1 MILKYYELNK
11 INSNNHF
18 ILFHGK
24 NSGLKNEEI
33 QKINNKFKTKIINY
47 DEKQILEDKEKFFE
61 TILNGSLFDESK
73 TIIIN
78 KASDKILNI
87 IEELD
92 EKQIIEDIYLILNAE
107 ILDKKSK
114 LRNFFEKSKTKHLA
128 VAFYPDTNDIL
139 FKLAQNFLINQKISL
154 SRENINL
161 IINKCNSDRKNL
173 INELEKIK
181 LFLINKRKITNEEI
195 LKLVNLTENHNI
207 NELINFCLAKN
218 QKQTFN
224 ILNDNNFSNEDCYII
239 IRTMLRKAKYLL
251 NLVKQF
257 NINNNIETT
266 LNTAKPPIFW
276 KDKEITKQQIQNW
289 KVDKIK
295 NLIED
300 INQTELNLKKYS
312 INSVNF
318 LTNFLLEKS
327 N

>member
-1 MILKYYELNK
+1 MILKYYELKK
-11 INSNNHF
+11 INLNNHF

-24 NSGLKNEEI
+24 NSGLKIEEI
-33 QKINNKFKTKIINY
+33 QKINERFKTKIINY
-47 DEKQILEDKEKFFE
+47 DEKQIIEDKYKFFE
-61 TILNGSLFDESK
+61 TILNGSLFDEGK

-78 KASDKILNI
+78 RASDKILNI
-87 IEELD
+87 IQELD
-92 EKQIIEDIYLILNAE
+92 EKEIEDVYFILNAE

-114 LRNFFEKSKTKHLA
+114 LRNFFEKSKIKHLA

-139 FKLAQNFLINQKISL
+139 FKLAQNFLVNQKITL

-161 IINKCNSDRKNL
+161 IIYKCNNDRKNL
-173 INELEKIK
+173 MNELEKIK
-181 LFLINKRKITNEEI
+181 LFLLNKKKITNEEI
-195 LKLVNLTENHNI
+195 FKLVNLTENHSI
-207 NELINFCLAKN
+207 NELINYCLAKN
-218 QKQTFN
+218 QKKTLN
-224 ILNDNNFSNEDCYII
+224 ILNDNNFSNEDCFII
-239 IRTMLRKAKYLL
+239 IRTLLKKAKNLL

-295 NLIED
+295 NLIEE
-300 INQTELNLKKYS
+300 INQTELSLKKYS

-318 LTNFLLEKS
+318 VSNFLLEKS

>member
-47 DEKQILEDKEKFFE
+47 DEKQILDDKEKFFE

-92 EKQIIEDIYLILNAE
+92 EKQIIKDIYLILNAE